1 MSLEEI
7 LGRASWPD
15 GPSASSPAP
24 RPLRRR
30 RGVLLA
36 AAVLGLVVVADIAYR
51 LHRYMGGPEMAPQTP
66 QRSSRPGEAV
76 ALLGHARVIRTPQ
89 RSSLPGEAVPLL
101 GHARVIR
108 TAQTLYSGIFDDGS
122 NAALVRKLAAES
134 PSFTNGTKIAPGFT
148 ASVTR
153 A

>member
-15 GPSASSPAP
+15 GPSAPSPAP

-36 AAVLGLVVVADIAYR
+36 AAVLGLVVVVAGIAYR
-51 LHRYMGGPEMAPQTP
+51 LHARGRVQRYMGGPEMAPQTP

-76 ALLGHARVIRTPQ
+76 ALLGHARVIRT
-89 RSSLPGEAVPLL
+89 
-101 GHARVIR
+101 
-108 TAQTLYSGIFDDGS
+108 AQTLYSGIFDDGS
-122 NAALVRKLAAES
+122 NAALVRKLAADS

>member
-1 MSLEEI
+1 M
-7 LGRASWPD
+7 
-15 GPSASSPAP
+15 
-24 RPLRRR
+24 
-30 RGVLLA
+30 LLA
-36 AAVLGLVVVADIAYR
+36 AAVLGLVVVVAGIAYR
-51 LHRYMGGPEMAPQTP
+51 LHARGRVQRYMGGPEMAPQPP

-76 ALLGHARVIRTPQ
+76 A
-89 RSSLPGEAVPLL
+89 LL

-122 NAALVRKLAAES
+122 NAALVRKLAADS

>member
-15 GPSASSPAP
+15 GPSAPSPAP
-24 RPLRRR
+24 TTLRRR

-36 AAVLGLVVVADIAYR
+36 AAVLGLVVVVAGIAYR
-51 LHRYMGGPEMAPQTP
+51 LHARGRVQRYMGGPEMAPQPP

-76 ALLGHARVIRTPQ
+76 A
-89 RSSLPGEAVPLL
+89 LL

-122 NAALVRKLAAES
+122 NAALVRKLAADS

>member
-15 GPSASSPAP
+15 GPSAPSPAP
-24 RPLRRR
+24 RPLRRQ

-36 AAVLGLVVVADIAYR
+36 AAVLGLVVVVAGIAYR
-51 LHRYMGGPEMAPQTP
+51 LHARGLVQRYMGGPEMAPQPP

-76 ALLGHARVIRTPQ
+76 A
-89 RSSLPGEAVPLL
+89 LL

-122 NAALVRKLAAES
+122 NAALVRKLAADS

>member
-1 MSLEEI
+1 PASPT
-7 LGRASWPD
+7 GCTRAAACSVTWGAPKWP
-15 GPSASSPAP
+15 PNPPTLVTP
-24 RPLRRR
+24 RRS
-30 RGVLLA
+30 RGV
-36 AAVLGLVVVADIAYR
+36 
-51 LHRYMGGPEMAPQTP
+51 P
-66 QRSSRPGEAV
+66 RSRA
-76 ALLGHARVIRTPQ
+76 
-89 RSSLPGEAVPLL
+89 LL

-122 NAALVRKLAAES
+122 NAALVRKLAADS

>member
-15 GPSASSPAP
+15 SPSAPSPAP

-36 AAVLGLVVVADIAYR
+36 AAVLGLVVVVAGIAYR
-51 LHRYMGGPEMAPQTP
+51 LHARGRVQRWGAPKWP
-66 QRSSRPGEAV
+66 PKPPNARHAPAKPWRS
-76 ALLGHARVIRTPQ
+76 
-89 RSSLPGEAVPLL
+89 
-101 GHARVIR
+101 
-108 TAQTLYSGIFDDGS
+108 
-122 NAALVRKLAAES
+122 
-134 PSFTNGTKIAPGFT
+134 
-148 ASVTR
+148 SVTR